1 MQVAGTWMQGQQLED
16 VQQAE
21 RLKLGSL
28 KVREYRRKRSFYSIY
43 LFKKKSINPQQSC
56 SLYLNGLSKGD
67 LKMGEEK
74 DHPASSEIKMY
85 LCFGFHFNV

>member
-28 KVREYRRKRSFYSIY
+28 KVWEYRRKRSFYSIY
-43 LFKKKSINPQQSC
+43 LFKKIYKSSTILLTISQWFKQRGPKNGGGEAPSC
-56 SLYLNGLSKGD
+56 L
-67 LKMGEEK
+67 E
-74 DHPASSEIKMY
+74 
-85 LCFGFHFNV
+85 